1 MEQLNIVSDTAER
14 RQWRGHRITS
24 QQINDISNQNAAFL
38 IYRQDAIHAH
48 KIASGCVSQAA
59 MGPDTQGYMLKI
71 NPQAKKFIW
80 FTQIFL

>member
-1 MEQLNIVSDTAER
+1 MKQFNIVSDTAER

-24 QQINDISNQNAAFL
+24 QKINGISNKNTAFL
-38 IYRQDAIHAH
+38 IYRQDAIHTH
-48 KIASGCVSQAA
+48 KIASGYVSQAA

-80 FTQIFL
+80 VIQTFL